1 MRVMTQLAV
10 LAVLGG
16 GVAGWH
22 VYAEQLGV
30 PKPLALIG
38 MDAST
43 QAAQR
48 PAGPPPGAP
57 LPVVVAPVRNGAVS
71 ERAESVGTVRAR
83 ESVTLTGKVAG
94 IVTAIRFTEGQ
105 LVREGDV
112 LVELDSGSVRAELDQ
127 ARAAAD
133 DARVQ
138 LQRAR
143 ALPAGQAVAQAQIDR
158 LDAALRQAEGRV
170 RQFQARLEE
179 LRITAPFGGRVG
191 LRNVSLGA
199 LIQPGTLI
207 TTLDD
212 SSRVRVEFGVP
223 EVLLSR
229 VRAGSVVVA
238 NASAYG
244 PRRFEGRVTVL
255 DTRIDSATRTMRLIS
270 EFDNADDALKPGMFL
285 NVQITL
291 ATRENALLVPEE
303 ALDPVGERIFVY
315 AVRQG
320 RAVRQEVQ
328 LGLRLAGDVE
338 ITQGLALGEPVVVR
352 GLQRLRPNAP
362 VRVTETLTRPVS

>member
-1 MRVMTQLAV
+1 MRVWSQLAV

-16 GVAGWH
+16 AGAGWH
-22 VYAEQLGV
+22 LFAEQLGL

-38 MDAST
+38 MDAGS
-43 QAAQR
+43 QAAMR

-57 LPVVVAPVRNGAVS
+57 TPVAVAAVRTTQVA
-71 ERAESVGTVRAR
+71 ERTESVGTVRAR
-83 ESVTLTGKVAG
+83 ESVNITGKVAG
-94 IVTAIRFTEGQ
+94 IVTAIRFREGQ
-105 LVREGDV
+105 LVQAGDV

-158 LDAALRQAEGRV
+158 LDAAARQAEGRV
-170 RQFQARLEE
+170 RQFQARLDE
-179 LRITAPFGGRVG
+179 LRLTAPFSGRVG
-191 LRNVSLGA
+191 LRSVSLGA
-199 LIQPGTLI
+199 LVQPGTLI

-212 SSRVRVEFGVP
+212 AARVRVEFNIP
-223 EVLLSR
+223 EMFLAR
-229 VRAGSVVVA
+229 VRAGNIVTATSVA
-238 NASAYG
+238 HG
-244 PRRFEGRVTVL
+244 TRRFEGQVAVL
-255 DTRIDSATRTMRLIS
+255 DTRIDTATRSIRLIS
-270 EFDNADDALKPGMFL
+270 EFDNADDALKSGMFL

-291 ATRENALLVPEE
+291 ATRDNALVVPEE
-303 ALDPVGERIFVY
+303 ALDPVGDRNFLYV
-315 AVRQG
+315 VRDG
-320 RAVRQEVQ
+320 RAARQEVQ
-328 LGLRLAGDVE
+328 LGLRLAGEVE
-338 ITQGLALGEPVVVR
+338 IIQGVSANDQVVVR